1 MRLLDKDYRGAAL
14 LADVT
19 AGAMKR
25 SKFNEIGLAELVR
38 NKISKETT
46 AATPS
51 GEATVYKCR
60 VTALSDDY
68 IYGEALLTLS
78 LRSLTRSR
86 RILEFE
92 VTTLMHISDY
102 EAALQLQQPEY
113 ITLYKLTVPQEK
125 FDIDDSVFGADT
137 AMTPAPN
144 GIVYVLYNKDNSH
157 VDSAN
162 YYMNHDLYGAYLL
175 TPKNELVVMSHDLM
189 KITNMEMDIN
199 KSINISKLELK
210 GRYKLETQVFQSFA
224 ESPNTMFSDMI
235 FNPEQ

>member
-1 MRLLDKDYRGAAL
+1 
-14 LADVT
+14 
-19 AGAMKR
+19 
-25 SKFNEIGLAELVR
+25 
-38 NKISKETT
+38 
-46 AATPS
+46 
-51 GEATVYKCR
+51 
-60 VTALSDDY
+60 
-68 IYGEALLTLS
+68 
-78 LRSLTRSR
+78 
-86 RILEFE
+86 
-92 VTTLMHISDY
+92 
-102 EAALQLQQPEY
+102 
-113 ITLYKLTVPQEK
+113 
-125 FDIDDSVFGADT
+125 
-137 AMTPAPN
+137 MTPAPN